1 MDTNQLIKVLAADSQ
16 RSPVPLSRVWWSA
29 AGLAGTLAALLV
41 FATLSPR
48 SDIVV
53 AAETSR
59 FLFKLVFALALVSSA
74 FGVIRALSRPGEGW
88 RKAMPYL
95 AAAPALLA
103 TAVIIELLV
112 LPPDAWSVGMMGANG
127 PACLISLLLIGLGPL
142 AVILATLRHG
152 APTRPTVAGTVAG
165 LLAGGITAIFY
176 TIHCPDDSPL
186 FVATWYTIA
195 IASLAIIGAAA
206 GRRLI
211 RW

>member
-41 FATLSPR
+41 FATLS
-48 SDIVV
+48 
-53 AAETSR
+53 
-59 FLFKLVFALALVSSA
+59 LVSSA